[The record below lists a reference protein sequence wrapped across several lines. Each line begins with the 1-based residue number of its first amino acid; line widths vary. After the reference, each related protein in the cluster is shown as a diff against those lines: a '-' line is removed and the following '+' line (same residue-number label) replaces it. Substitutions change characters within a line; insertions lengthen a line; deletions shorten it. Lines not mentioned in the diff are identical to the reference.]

1 MGKRELS
8 IEIGSFGARLIFG
21 ESRSVFRI
29 RSGAISVGI
38 GNRLLESVEWRKIEF
53 EIRIRVRKIWW

>member
-8 IEIGSFGARLIFG
+8 IEIGSFGAWLVFG
-21 ESRSVFRI
+21 ESRWLFRI
-29 RSGAISVGI
+29 GSGTISVGI
-38 GNRLLESVEWRKIEF
+38 GNCLLESVEWRKIEF

>member
-8 IEIGSFGARLIFG
+8 IEIRSVGAWLVFG
-21 ESRSVFRI
+21 ESWWLFCI
-29 RSGAISVGI
+29 GSGTISVGI
-38 GNRLLESVEWRKIEF
+38 GNCLLESVEWRKIEF